1 MGLKL
6 IYVILIV
13 IGLALARWLIVDV
26 ISAVKRALGPSE
38 GSDAAR
44 NSGERQGPET
54 AQAEAGRLVR
64 DPVSGTYIDERI
76 AVKADID
83 GETIYFESREN
94 RDAYLKKSRSG

>member
-13 IGLALARWLIVDV
+13 IALALARWLIVDV

-38 GSDAAR
+38 GSDAAS
-44 NSGERQGPET
+44 NSGGRQAPET
-54 AQAEAGRLVR
+54 PQAESGRLVR
-64 DPVSGTYIDERI
+64 DPVSGTYIDERL

-83 GETIYFESREN
+83 GETVYFESREN
-94 RDAYLKKSRSG
+94 RDAYVKKSRAG